1 MGDLIEN
8 IAISAS
14 CEVEVEAQLGK
25 ITSEMQEIKF
35 VYIKVR
41 GGVII
46 KQVQGTKR
54 CIYARRETHTETEIG
69 RDTNK

>member
-25 ITSEMQEIKF
+25 MTSEMQEIKF

-46 KQVQGTKR
+46 KKR
-54 CIYARRETHTETEIG
+54 ENCELFP
-69 RDTNK
+69 K